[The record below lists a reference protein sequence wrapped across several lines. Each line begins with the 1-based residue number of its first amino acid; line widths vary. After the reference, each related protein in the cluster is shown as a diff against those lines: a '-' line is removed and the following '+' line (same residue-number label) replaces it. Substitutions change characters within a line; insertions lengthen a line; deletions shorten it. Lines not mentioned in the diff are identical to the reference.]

1 MSNTFNSF
9 NQEKWDKRFLGMAQL
24 VSIWS
29 KDPSTKVGAVITDGS
44 KKIVSLGYNGLPQH
58 VIDLEAIYANREEK
72 YKYIIH
78 AEVNAILQAN
88 KDVTGGTIYTY
99 PFLTCPQ
106 CASMII
112 QAGIMRVVSYK
123 CVDERWTPR
132 IEDSKK
138 LLQMANVEIM
148 EYPALK

>member
-1 MSNTFNSF
+1 MNNTFDT
-9 NQEKWDKRFLGMAQL
+9 EKWDKRFLGMAQF
-24 VSIWS
+24 VSTWS
-29 KDPSTKVGAVITDGS
+29 KDPSTKVGAVITDGT
-44 KKIVSLGYNGLPQH
+44 KKVVSLGYNGLPQW
-58 VIDLEAIYANREEK
+58 VEDNPDILFNREEK

-88 KDVTGGTIYTY
+88 KDNFFAGTIYTY

-106 CASMII
+106 CAAMII

-123 CVDERWTPR
+123 CVEERWIPR

-138 LLQMANVEIM
+138 LLEMAQIEVVEYQ
-148 EYPALK
+148 ELK

>member
-1 MSNTFNSF
+1 MISKF

-29 KDPSTKVGAVITDGS
+29 KDPSTKVGAVITDGN
-44 KKIVSLGYNGLPQH
+44 KKIVSLGYNGLPQW
-58 VIDLEAIYANREEK
+58 VEDNEEILSNREEK

-88 KDVTGGTIYTY
+88 KDNCFAGTIYTY

-106 CASMII
+106 CAAMII

-123 CVDERWTPR
+123 CVDERWIPR

-138 LLQMANVEIM
+138 LLDMADIEVV
-148 EYPALK
+148 EYPPLK

>member
-1 MSNTFNSF
+1 MLETSN
-9 NQEKWDKRFLGMAQL
+9 EKWDKRFLGMAQL

-29 KDPSTKVGAVITDGS
+29 KDPSTKVGAVITDGN
-44 KKIVSLGYNGLPQH
+44 KKIVSLGYNGLPQW
-58 VIDLEAIYANREEK
+58 VEDNEEILSNREEK

-88 KDVTGGTIYTY
+88 KDNCFAGTIYTY

-106 CASMII
+106 CAAMII

-123 CVDERWTPR
+123 CVDERWIPR

-138 LLQMANVEIM
+138 LLHMADIEVV

>member
-1 MSNTFNSF
+1 MNKFNE
-9 NQEKWDKRFLGMAQL
+9 EKWDKRFLGMAQF
-24 VSIWS
+24 VSTWS
-29 KDPSTKVGAVITDGS
+29 KDPSTRVGAVITDGN
-44 KKIVSLGYNGLPQH
+44 KKIVSLGYNGLPQW
-58 VIDLEAIYANREEK
+58 VEDDENILLNREEK

-88 KDVTGGTIYTY
+88 RDVFAGTIYTY

-106 CASMII
+106 CASMIV

-123 CVDERWTPR
+123 CVDERWIPR

-138 LLQMANVEIM
+138 LLEMANIEVV
-148 EYPALK
+148 EYPALR

>member
-1 MSNTFNSF
+1 MSNILNSF
-9 NQEKWDKRFLGMAQL
+9 NQEKWDQRFLGMAQL
-24 VSIWS
+24 VSEWS
-29 KDPSTKVGAVITDGS
+29 KDPSTKVAAVITDGN
-44 KKIVSLGYNGLPQH
+44 KKIVSLGYNGLPQN
-58 VIDLEAIYANREEK
+58 VPDLEAIYANREEK

-123 CVDERWTPR
+123 CVDERWTHR

>member
-1 MSNTFNSF
+1 MISKFDE
-9 NQEKWDKRFLGMAQL
+9 EKWDERFLGMSQL
-24 VSIWS
+24 VSTWS
-29 KDPSTKVGAVITDGS
+29 KDPSTKVGAVITDGN
-44 KKIVSLGYNGLPQH
+44 KKIVSLGYNGLPQW
-58 VIDLEAIYANREEK
+58 VKDNEEILSNREEK

-88 KDVTGGTIYTY
+88 KNDFFAGTIYTY

-106 CASMII
+106 CAAMII
-112 QAGIMRVVSYK
+112 QAGIMRVVSYE
-123 CVDERWTPR
+123 CVDERWITR

-138 LLQMANVEIM
+138 LLDMAEIEVV

>member
-1 MSNTFNSF
+1 MCD
-9 NQEKWDKRFLGMAQL
+9 EKWDKRFLGMAQL

-29 KDPSTKVGAVITDGS
+29 KDPSTKVGAVITDGA
-44 KKIVSLGYNGLPQH
+44 KKIISLGYNGLPQW
-58 VIDLEAIYANREEK
+58 VEDKKEILSNREEK

-88 KDVTGGTIYTY
+88 KSDFVAGTIYTY

-106 CASMII
+106 CAAMII

-123 CVDERWTPR
+123 CVDERWIPR

-138 LLQMANVEIM
+138 LLDMADIEVV
-148 EYPALK
+148 EYPTLK

>member
-1 MSNTFNSF
+1 MNTFDT
-9 NQEKWDKRFLGMAQL
+9 EKWDKRFLGMAQL

-29 KDPSTKVGAVITDGS
+29 KDPSTKVGAVITDGN
-44 KKIVSLGYNGLPQH
+44 KKIVSLGYNGLPQW
-58 VIDLEAIYANREEK
+58 VEDNEEILSNREEK

-88 KDVTGGTIYTY
+88 RDVFAGTIYTY

-106 CASMII
+106 CASMIV

-123 CVDERWTPR
+123 CVDERWIPR

-138 LLQMANVEIM
+138 LLDMADIEVV

>member
-1 MSNTFNSF
+1 MISKFNE
-9 NQEKWDKRFLGMAQL
+9 EKWDKRFLDMAQF
-24 VSIWS
+24 VSGWS

-44 KKIVSLGYNGLPQH
+44 KKVISLGYNGLPQW
-58 VIDLEAIYANREEK
+58 VKDNEEILSNREEK

-88 KDVTGGTIYTY
+88 KNDFFAGTIYTY

-106 CASMII
+106 CAAMII
-112 QAGIMRVVSYK
+112 QAGIMRVVSYE
-123 CVDERWTPR
+123 CVDERWITR

-138 LLQMANVEIM
+138 LLDMAEIEVV

>member
-1 MSNTFNSF
+1 MCD
-9 NQEKWDKRFLGMAQL
+9 EKWDKRFLGMAQL

-29 KDPSTKVGAVITDGS
+29 KDPSTKVGAVITDGA
-44 KKIVSLGYNGLPQH
+44 KKIISLGYNGLPQW
-58 VIDLEAIYANREEK
+58 VEDKKEILSNREEK

-88 KDVTGGTIYTY
+88 KRDFVAGTIYTY

-106 CASMII
+106 CAAMII
-112 QAGIMRVVSYK
+112 QAGMMRVVSYK
-123 CVDERWTPR
+123 CVDERWIPR

-138 LLQMANVEIM
+138 LLDMADIEVV

>member
-1 MSNTFNSF
+1 MNTFDT
-9 NQEKWDKRFLGMAQL
+9 EKWDKRFLGMAQL

-29 KDPSTKVGAVITDGS
+29 KDPSTKVGAVITDGN
-44 KKIVSLGYNGLPQH
+44 KKIVSLGYNGLPQW
-58 VIDLEAIYANREEK
+58 VEDNEEILSNREEK

-88 KDVTGGTIYTY
+88 RDVFAGTIYTY

-106 CASMII
+106 CASMIV

-123 CVDERWTPR
+123 CVDERWIPR

-138 LLQMANVEIM
+138 LLDMADIEVV
-148 EYPALK
+148 EYPPLK

>member
-1 MSNTFNSF
+1 MINKFNE
-9 NQEKWDKRFLGMAQL
+9 EKWDKRFLGMAQF
-24 VSIWS
+24 VATWS
-29 KDPSTKVGAVITDGS
+29 KDPSTKVGAVITDGN
-44 KKIVSLGYNGLPQH
+44 KKIVSLGYNGLPQW
-58 VIDLEAIYANREEK
+58 VEDNEEILFNREEK

-88 KDVTGGTIYTY
+88 KDSFFAGTIYTY

-106 CASMII
+106 CAAMII

-123 CVDERWTPR
+123 CVDERWIPR
-132 IEDSKK
+132 IEDSKR
-138 LLQMANVEIM
+138 LLEMAGVEIK

>member
-1 MSNTFNSF
+1 MINEF

-29 KDPSTKVGAVITDGS
+29 KDPSTKVGTVITDGN
-44 KKIVSLGYNGLPQH
+44 KKIVSLGYNGLPQW
-58 VIDLEAIYANREEK
+58 VEDNEEILSNREEK

-88 KDVTGGTIYTY
+88 KDNFFVGTIYTY

-106 CASMII
+106 CAAMII

-123 CVDERWTPR
+123 CVDERWIPR

-138 LLQMANVEIM
+138 LLQMAGVEIM

>member
-1 MSNTFNSF
+1 MNNTLDI
-9 NQEKWDKRFLGMAQL
+9 EKWDKRFLGMAQF
-24 VSIWS
+24 VSTWS
-29 KDPSTKVGAVITDGS
+29 KDPSTKVGAVITNS
-44 KKIVSLGYNGLPQH
+44 QKKIVSLGYNGLPQW
-58 VIDLEAIYANREEK
+58 VEDDKDILFDREEK

-88 KDVTGGTIYTY
+88 RNEFFAGTIYTY

-112 QAGIMRVVSYK
+112 QAGVMRVVSYK
-123 CVDERWTPR
+123 CVDERWIPR

-138 LLQMANVEIM
+138 ILNMADIEVV

>member
-1 MSNTFNSF
+1 MRT
-9 NQEKWDKRFLGMAQL
+9 EKWDKRFLGMAQL

-29 KDPSTKVGAVITDGS
+29 KDPSTKVGAVITDGN
-44 KKIVSLGYNGLPQH
+44 KKIVSLGYNGLPQW
-58 VIDLEAIYANREEK
+58 VEDNQEILSNREEK

-88 KDVTGGTIYTY
+88 KSDFFACTIYTY

-106 CASMII
+106 CAAMII
-112 QAGIMRVVSYK
+112 QAGVMRVVSYK
-123 CVDERWTPR
+123 CVDERWIPR
-132 IEDSKK
+132 IEDSKR
-138 LLQMANVEIM
+138 LLQMADVEIV

>member
-1 MSNTFNSF
+1 MCD
-9 NQEKWDKRFLGMAQL
+9 EKWDKRFLGMAQL

-29 KDPSTKVGAVITDGS
+29 KDPSTKVGAVITDGA
-44 KKIVSLGYNGLPQH
+44 KKIISLGYNGLPQW
-58 VIDLEAIYANREEK
+58 VEDKKEILSNREEK

-88 KDVTGGTIYTY
+88 KSDFVAGTIYTY

-106 CASMII
+106 CAAMII

-123 CVDERWTPR
+123 CVDERWIPR

-138 LLQMANVEIM
+138 LLQMAGVEIM

>member
-1 MSNTFNSF
+1 MINQFNE
-9 NQEKWDKRFLGMAQL
+9 EKWDKRFLGMAQF
-24 VSIWS
+24 VSTWS
-29 KDPSTKVGAVITDGS
+29 KDPSTRVGAVITDGN
-44 KKIVSLGYNGLPQH
+44 KKIVSLGYNGLPQW
-58 VIDLEAIYANREEK
+58 VEDNPDILNNREEK

-88 KDVTGGTIYTY
+88 KDVFAGTIYTY

-106 CASMII
+106 CAAMIV

-123 CVDERWTPR
+123 CVDERWIPR

-138 LLQMANVEIM
+138 LLKMADVDVI
-148 EYPALK
+148 EYPELK

>member
-1 MSNTFNSF
+1 MANKFDE
-9 NQEKWDKRFLGMAQL
+9 EKWDKRFLGMAQF
-24 VSIWS
+24 VSTWS
-29 KDPSTKVGAVITDGS
+29 KDPSTKVGAVITDGN
-44 KKIVSLGYNGLPQH
+44 KKIISLGYNGLPQW
-58 VIDLEAIYANREEK
+58 VEDDPEILLNREEK

-88 KDVTGGTIYTY
+88 RDNFFAVTIYTY

-123 CVDERWTPR
+123 CIDERWIPR

-138 LLQMANVEIM
+138 LLNMASVEIM
-148 EYPALK
+148 EYEALR

>member
-1 MSNTFNSF
+1 MINKLNE
-9 NQEKWDKRFLGMAQL
+9 EKWDKRFLGMAQF
-24 VSIWS
+24 VSTWS
-29 KDPSTKVGAVITDGS
+29 KDPSTRVGAVITDGN
-44 KKIVSLGYNGLPQH
+44 KKIVSLGYNGLPQW
-58 VIDLEAIYANREEK
+58 VEDNPDILNNREEK

-88 KDVTGGTIYTY
+88 RDVFAGTIYTY

-106 CASMII
+106 CAAMIV

-123 CVDERWTPR
+123 CVDERWIPR

-138 LLQMANVEIM
+138 LLEMADVDIM

>member
-1 MSNTFNSF
+1 MMNKFNE
-9 NQEKWDKRFLGMAQL
+9 EKWDKRFLGMAQF
-24 VSIWS
+24 VSTWS
-29 KDPSTKVGAVITDGS
+29 KDPSTRVGAVITDGN
-44 KKIVSLGYNGLPQH
+44 KKIVSLGYNGLPQW
-58 VIDLEAIYANREEK
+58 VEDDENILLNREEK

-88 KDVTGGTIYTY
+88 RDVFAGTIYTY

-106 CASMII
+106 CASMIV

-123 CVDERWTPR
+123 CVDERWIPR

-138 LLQMANVEIM
+138 LLEMANIEVI
-148 EYPALK
+148 EYPALR

>member
-1 MSNTFNSF
+1 MCD
-9 NQEKWDKRFLGMAQL
+9 EKWDKRFLGMAQL

-29 KDPSTKVGAVITDGS
+29 KDPSTKVGAVITDGA
-44 KKIVSLGYNGLPQH
+44 KKIISLGYNGLPQW
-58 VIDLEAIYANREEK
+58 VEDKKEILSNREEK

-88 KDVTGGTIYTY
+88 KSDFVAGTIYTY

-106 CASMII
+106 CAAMII

-123 CVDERWTPR
+123 CVDERWIPR

-138 LLQMANVEIM
+138 LLDMADIEVL

>member
-1 MSNTFNSF
+1 MINEF

-24 VSIWS
+24 VSIWR
-29 KDPSTKVGAVITDGS
+29 KDPSTKVGAVITDGN
-44 KKIVSLGYNGLPQH
+44 KKIVSLGYNGLPQW
-58 VIDLEAIYANREEK
+58 VEDNQEILSNREEK

-88 KDVTGGTIYTY
+88 KSDFFAGTIYTY

-106 CASMII
+106 CAAMII

-123 CVDERWTPR
+123 CVDERWIPR
-132 IEDSKK
+132 IEDSKR
-138 LLQMANVEIM
+138 LLQMADVEIV